1 MVLGD
6 STTPTSYIPPLMTLE
21 LSRTGQMPSGPTQS
35 SFSNPTHTH
44 PESPVH
50 LHCSASSKQ
59 EGGHDHQLYQEM
71 DLLIERSEFILNIQ
85 TALDQAWS
93 KCN

>member
-44 PESPVH
+44 PESP
-50 LHCSASSKQ
+50 
-59 EGGHDHQLYQEM
+59 GGHDHQLYQEM